1 MLTYKRSN
9 HLEVIGYS
17 DSNYAGCADSKRST
31 FDYMFLLAKGA
42 FHGQVES
49 SLSLLLPLWRLNLWY
64 ALKSL
69 FMHCGCGILSLV

>member
-17 DSNYAGCADSKRST
+17 DLDYAGCADSKRYT
-31 FDYMFLLAKGA
+31 FDYMFLFARGA
-42 FHGQVES
+42 FHGKVES
-49 SLSLLLPLWRLNLWY
+49 SLSFLLPLWRLNLWY
-64 ALKSL
+64 ALKAL